1 MTPMMRRNAAWLPS
15 VFNDLFETDFMP
27 KANCTAPAINV
38 KESDKA
44 YIVEL
49 AAPGMKKEDFNVH
62 INDEGN
68 LIIKM
73 EQKEEKKEEDKNT
86 RYLRREFSYS
96 KFEQTLILPDDVQKV
111 RNKAVDHIDSSPVIG
126 NGAASSVLSPFLV
139 IRCTG
144 KGAESD
150 IITELTAF
158 EVCDSGVIG
167 VSRRRVGFTG
177 SDLKGSS
184 RTLCGYIIAEYTIIA
199 SYG

>member
-15 VFNDLFETDFMP
+15 VFNDLFDTDFMP

-38 KESDKA
+38 KENEKA

-73 EQKEEKKEEDKNT
+73 EQKEEHKDEDKDKTT

-96 KFEQTLILPDDVQKV
+96 KFEQTLILPDDVQKDQISARV
-111 RNKAVDHIDSSPVIG
+111 EHGVLTVLLPKVI
-126 NGAASSVLSPFLV
+126 
-139 IRCTG
+139 
-144 KGAESD
+144 KE
-150 IITELTAF
+150 
-158 EVCDSGVIG
+158 EVK
-167 VSRRRVGFTG
+167 VSRQIEIG
-177 SDLKGSS
+177 
-184 RTLCGYIIAEYTIIA
+184 
-199 SYG
+199 